1 MSVKEKLVSIIG
13 MNKGIKKVEQKN
25 QQYLEDAQKNYKET
39 IKNGA
44 KILGVTAITFLAIV
58 AARGHSIK
66 VHDVNEVQDNN
77 PVVERSNDDIETSE
91 QAVEKVEKEY
101 NIKVDTSKGQD
112 LKDEKKNTITKENVD
127 KGEVKVEKE
136 TPTEVK
142 YVDNSK
148 EEETTQKAVEKAKEE
163 KVNVVQG
170 EVKDKNGNSTGEKIT
185 ATEGKTSNTIQ
196 NNTVKTPEKN
206 NVSTQAQ
213 ENKTEKKKIDV
224 SGAKE
229 SKSVNN
235 NTKSAKEST
244 MSDEQLRKI
253 AGETESTAKT
263 QPSNSEYSR

>member
-66 VHDVNEVQDNN
+66 VHAVNEVQDNN

-112 LKDEKKNTITKENVD
+112 LKD
-127 KGEVKVEKE
+127 EKE

-235 NTKSAKEST
+235 NTKSAKE
-244 MSDEQLRKI
+244 KI
-253 AGETESTAKT
+253 GRAHV
-263 QPSNSEYSR
+263 

>member
-25 QQYLEDAQKNYKET
+25 QQYLEDAQRNYKDT

-44 KILGVTAITFLAIV
+44 KILGITAITFLAIV
-58 AARGHSIK
+58 AARGHNTK
-66 VHDVNEVQDNN
+66 VNAMEEVHDNN
-77 PVVERSNDDIETSE
+77 PVVERTNDDIETSE

-142 YVDNSK
+142 YVDNTK
-148 EEETTQKAVEKAKEE
+148 EEKTTQEAVEKAKEE
-163 KVNVVQG
+163 KINVVQG
-170 EVKDKNGNSTGEKIT
+170 DVKDKNGNSTGEKIT
-185 ATEGKTSNTIQ
+185 ATEGKTSNTTQ
-196 NNTVKTPEKN
+196 NNTVKTPENTVTNDKT
-206 NVSTQAQ
+206 SAQ
-213 ENKTEKKKIDV
+213 VQEDKTTKKKIDI

-229 SKSVNN
+229 SKSVND
-235 NTKSAKEST
+235 NTSHSSE
-244 MSDEQLRKI
+244 R
-253 AGETESTAKT
+253 AKT
-263 QPSNSEYSR
+263 DKELDDDFAR